1 MKYVSIFYKIKFLT
15 FLPEGVNIL
24 VESNMWQKSSGI
36 KMSGKYSTKIPMV
49 VFNGGGGVG
58 GGGG

>member
-1 MKYVSIFYKIKFLT
+1 
-15 FLPEGVNIL
+15 
-24 VESNMWQKSSGI
+24 MWQKSSGI

-58 GGGG
+58 GGEGG